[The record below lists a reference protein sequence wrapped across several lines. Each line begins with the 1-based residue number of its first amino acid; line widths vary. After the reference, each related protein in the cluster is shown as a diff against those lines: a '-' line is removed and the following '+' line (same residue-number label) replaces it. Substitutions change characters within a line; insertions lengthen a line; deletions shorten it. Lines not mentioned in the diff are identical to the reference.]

1 MLDRFS
7 DMLVQ
12 TTRLGDYLRAAR
24 QVGGLSLRQVEG
36 RTGVSNAYLSQLEG
50 GKIKRPAPAVLQ
62 KLCDLYGVSY
72 ITSLQL
78 AGHPVPDAV
87 QGEAPELSFARRIG
101 VVSEDEADSL
111 VEYLAFL
118 RSRRVR

>member
-1 MLDRFS
+1 MPT
-7 DMLVQ
+7 Q
-12 TTRLGDYLRAAR
+12 TNRLGDYLRAAR

-62 KLCDLYGVSY
+62 KLCDLYSVSY
-72 ITSLQL
+72 ATSLQL
-78 AGHPVPDAV
+78 AGHPVPDIV
-87 QGEAPELSFARRIG
+87 KGEAPELSFARRIG

-118 RSRRVR
+118 RSRKEH